1 MKPSVR
7 RVGRAGFTLIEL
19 LVVIAIIA
27 ILAGML
33 LPALGKAKER
43 AKRTKCTNNL
53 KQFGLG
59 FRLYV
64 DDNEGWFP
72 ASTTLSTITFAGKRG
87 ALPLAPYNLPADDP
101 QRWLNRYV
109 GGPYAPN
116 AEVPV
121 AQCPSDKGHVAFGTF
136 AATDNVYRDFGNS
149 LMINY
154 RDPAGTATFS
164 VAGETKFHTERANN
178 PSRTIIL
185 ADNAAFNYSG
195 GTAAGRGEVWHVDG
209 KEVKC
214 NYAFLDGHAGFHRVA
229 VPGEPNYPNTAD
241 YQWNP

>member
-164 VAGETKFHTERANN
+164 VAGQTKFHVERANN
-178 PSRTIIL
+178 QSLTIIL

-229 VPGEPNYPNTAD
+229 VPGEPNYPNTAE
-241 YQWNP
+241 YQWSP